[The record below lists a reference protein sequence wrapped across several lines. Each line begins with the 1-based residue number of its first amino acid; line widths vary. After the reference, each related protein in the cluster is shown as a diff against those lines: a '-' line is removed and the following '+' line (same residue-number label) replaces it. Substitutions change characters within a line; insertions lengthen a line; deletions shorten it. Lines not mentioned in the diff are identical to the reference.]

1 MSPYGTSIHE
11 IPPSAPSSPSAP
23 TSDERIAALIAH
35 GGTFFAWTLAPLL
48 VFVLKRNDSKY
59 VETQALQALLWSLA
73 GTLLAAATCG
83 LAIPF
88 FMIFHGIAAWKSLE
102 GEHYEYPLVGDLA
115 RTLLARR

>member
-1 MSPYGTSIHE
+1 MSPYGTTLDDS
-11 IPPSAPSSPSAP
+11 PPKIGP
-23 TSDERIAALIAH
+23 TSNERLAAAIAH

-48 VFVLKRNDSKY
+48 VYLLKRSDSKY
-59 VETQALQALLWSLA
+59 VEAQALQALLWSLA

-88 FMIFHGIAAWKSLE
+88 FMVFHGIATWKALE